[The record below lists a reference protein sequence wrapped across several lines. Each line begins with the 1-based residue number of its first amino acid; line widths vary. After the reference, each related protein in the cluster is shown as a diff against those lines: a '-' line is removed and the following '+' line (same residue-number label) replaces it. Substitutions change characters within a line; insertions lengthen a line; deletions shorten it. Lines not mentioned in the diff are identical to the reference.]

1 MPTENLLQPD
11 AVRRLTWEPP
21 EDLSEDGVAARLRGL
36 GAREWQIALT
46 ARPLSQAL
54 TRLATKSN
62 GDAHG

>member
-21 EDLSEDGVAARLRGL
+21 AEITEETVAARLRGL

-46 ARPLSQAL
+46 THPLIKAL
-54 TRLATKSN
+54 ERLEIK
-62 GDAHG
+62 GEV